1 MYVGDIGVR
10 GGECEACVCMYV
22 CWVYRG
28 YEVYIYIHIYSVCVR
43 DGEMVFIL
51 KHEDKNE
58 RISFCPVSY
67 WFL

>member
-1 MYVGDIGVR
+1 MCMY
-10 GGECEACVCMYV
+10 VCMYV
-22 CWVYRG
+22 GCTGGMRC
-28 YEVYIYIHIYSVCVR
+28 IYIHIYSVCVR
-43 DGEMVFIL
+43 GGEMVFIL